1 MSFDSQVFEYEEI
14 LEMYDEIC
22 ERLKDR
28 ADLLQVFM
36 NLVKKGDTNY
46 ETESTTSSEEYSDS
60 EVVDETITL
69 KQEDNGHISID

>member
-1 MSFDSQVFEYEEI
+1 MSFDSPVFEYEEI

-22 ERLKDR
+22 ECLKDR

-46 ETESTTSSEEYSDS
+46 ETESTASSEEYSDS
-60 EVVDETITL
+60 EVVDETITV

>member
-1 MSFDSQVFEYEEI
+1 MSFNSPVFEYEEI

-46 ETESTTSSEEYSDS
+46 ETETSSEEEEYSDS
-60 EVVDETITL
+60 EVCTETIQVKT
-69 KQEDNGHISID
+69 DNNGFHSLL

>member
-1 MSFDSQVFEYEEI
+1 MSFDSPVFEYEEI

-22 ERLKDR
+22 ECLKDR

-46 ETESTTSSEEYSDS
+46 ETETSSEDEEYSNS
-60 EVVDETITL
+60 EVCTETIQVKT
-69 KQEDNGHISID
+69 DNNGFHSLL